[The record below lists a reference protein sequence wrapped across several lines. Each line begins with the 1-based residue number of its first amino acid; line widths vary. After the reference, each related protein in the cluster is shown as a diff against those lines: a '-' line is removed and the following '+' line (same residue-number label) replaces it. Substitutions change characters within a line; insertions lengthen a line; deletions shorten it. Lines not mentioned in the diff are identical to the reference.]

1 MRKEFVTF
9 PGYLERLSEQ
19 ADLLLQHT
27 HSQAML
33 GLHEYTSQLKDSYNV
48 LLDKPVLLQSD
59 YIFEIY
65 QKRINNLFNC
75 SML

>member
-1 MRKEFVTF
+1 MSFLIILNA
-9 PGYLERLSEQ
+9 YEQ

-33 GLHEYTSQLKDSYNV
+33 GLHEYTSQLKESYEV
-48 LLDKPVLLQSD
+48 LLDKPALLQSD

-65 QKRINNLFNC
+65 QKRINSSFNYL
-75 SML
+75 ML